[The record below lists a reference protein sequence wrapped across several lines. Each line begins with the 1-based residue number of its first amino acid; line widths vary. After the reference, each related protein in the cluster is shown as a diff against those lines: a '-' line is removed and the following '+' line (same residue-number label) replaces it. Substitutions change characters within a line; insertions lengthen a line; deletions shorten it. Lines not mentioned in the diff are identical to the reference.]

1 VPGPALSGMRR
12 RASGM
17 ATSPIGT
24 LTQKIHGQARPSATA
39 PPTTGPAIRASP
51 VTPLKSPRAFPR
63 SSRGNAALSSG
74 IASGIT
80 RAAPAPWTARAAIS
94 HPALPASAHAA
105 EAATN
110 RPRPGTNRRRRLKR
124 SRAQRPSAAAPRS

>member
-1 VPGPALSGMRR
+1 
-12 RASGM
+12 M

-63 SSRGNAALSSG
+63 SSRGNAALRSA

-80 RAAPAPWTARAAIS
+80 RAAPAPWTARAAIN
-94 HPALPASAHAA
+94 HPALLASAHAA
-105 EAATN
+105 DAAMNT
-110 RPRPGTNRRRRLKR
+110 PRPATNRRRRPKR
-124 SRAQRPSAAAPRS
+124 SPSAAPVSSSTAKLRL